1 MRLVKA
7 KVDTRQAKPFSAR
20 QDRSYLV
27 TGGLGKLGRQA
38 AQWLLE
44 NGAGQLILVSRRPPD
59 AATEAWIDSL
69 AGNVV
74 IHSADMN
81 MLSVLEFA
89 IFGLGVKEIMITGH
103 YGCGGVRASLEDPT
117 GALVDHWLEPVRR
130 LSQVHAEELARAES
144 HEAKVDR
151 LCELNVLEGVRKLAD
166 SPIMREAWKRGL
178 NINLHGLC
186 YGLKDGLLR
195 DMHCTITPEDAK
207 KR

>member
-1 MRLVKA
+1 MLPARPAHTNKRAVAATREADGRAAIVAPQAETQMIDEIFKRNKAWSDRIRTASPDFFPRL
-7 KVDTRQAKPFSAR
+7 
-20 QDRSYLV
+20 
-27 TGGLGKLGRQA
+27 A
-38 AQWLLE
+38 AQQTPEYFWIGCSDSRVPA
-44 NGAGQLILVSRRPPD
+44 NQVAGLDPGEVFVHR
-59 AATEAWIDSL
+59 
-69 AGNVV
+69 NVANV

-178 NINLHGLC
+178 NIN
-186 YGLKDGLLR
+186 
-195 DMHCTITPEDAK
+195 
-207 KR
+207 